1 MVIYQTVPCAK
12 SHRSTRSVSRR
23 ARPGTNEGMS
33 GIVESVR
40 GVLWARKRSP
50 EQVAYL
56 VSLAQ
61 ERFQPDD
68 LLRQGGEA
76 EAAGFDGVCCSDHLE
91 PWWAPGSPTP
101 AACGNA
107 WVWLGA
113 VGQAT
118 AHVSVGTAVTGLL
131 HRYNPVVLAQ
141 QVATLENL
149 NPGRTF
155 LGCGSSEAMN
165 EIPAGLLDWPSTE
178 EQLRR
183 TEESLTIVKR
193 LLDGETVDFDGEFF
207 KAKHA
212 RLYVRTERRPPIY
225 LSAFHEGAAELAG
238 RLADGVWTLGDP
250 RKAAPVIAAY
260 RRGAEEAGREPGE
273 IILQTLAAWGET
285 DEAALEGSREWKGTL
300 VDEHYT
306 DPIADPAEIGRNGQE
321 QVEDEELESSAIVS
335 ADPDTHAK
343 KLRALEKLG
352 ATAVCVMNCSGAD
365 PHGLLRVYG
374 ESVLPSLR
382 DS

>member
-1 MVIYQTVPCAK
+1 
-12 SHRSTRSVSRR
+12 
-23 ARPGTNEGMS
+23 MS

-68 LLRQGGEA
+68 LLRQAVEA
-76 EAAGFDGVCCSDHLE
+76 EQAGFDGVCCSDHLE
-91 PWWAPGSPTP
+91 PWWAPDSPTP

-118 AHVSVGTAVTGLL
+118 SQVVARHGR
-131 HRYNPVVLAQ
+131 HRPAAPLQ
-141 QVATLENL
+141 
-149 NPGRTF
+149 PGRPR
-155 LGCGSSEAMN
+155 
-165 EIPAGLLDWPSTE
+165 PAGRDAREPQPGPRLPRLRVERGDERDPGRALDWPSTE

-207 KAKHA
+207 KAKRA
-212 RLYVRTERRPPIY
+212 RLYVKTERRPPIY
-225 LSAFHEGAAELAG
+225 LSAFHEGAREVAG

-260 RRGAEEAGREPGE
+260 RRGAEEAGREPGRDHPPDPRS
-273 IILQTLAAWGET
+273 LGRDRRGRARGLARV
-285 DEAALEGSREWKGTL
+285 EG
-300 VDEHYT
+300 
-306 DPIADPAEIGRNGQE
+306 
-321 QVEDEELESSAIVS
+321 
-335 ADPDTHAK
+335 HARR
-343 KLRALEKLG
+343 RALHRPDRRPGGDRPERRGAGRGRAARVDGDRLG
-352 ATAVCVMNCSGAD
+352 RPGHAREEAQGAREARAR
-365 PHGLLRVYG
+365 PR
-374 ESVLPSLR
+374 SAS
-382 DS
+382 